1 MKSNLPLLFI
11 LAWLLVITGAILY
24 AWSDNTPNGVL
35 GMRLETASIVLVAV
49 GIATLIYDYITNNK
63 PKQ

>member
-11 LAWLLVITGAILY
+11 LAWLLVITGAFLY
-24 AWSDNTPNGVL
+24 AWSDNTTNGVL